1 MLATVLP
8 SLISTT
14 INLKRFPNPICKP
27 KQVKST
33 PAFPQHPPTPKRRRR
48 KDREMIISLPW
59 NLHILDDESL
69 GKKKGLRD
77 DYFLPM
83 EPNLK
88 LTSSTCQY

>member
-1 MLATVLP
+1 
-8 SLISTT
+8 
-14 INLKRFPNPICKP
+14 
-27 KQVKST
+27 
-33 PAFPQHPPTPKRRRR
+33 
-48 KDREMIISLPW
+48 MIISLPW